1 MPKRADGVNSGIGGG
16 GLILA
21 LCLPVPNRRLPEEVK
36 MNRLKLLIALC
47 LLLCTYPVAA
57 AADNSKTSLRA
68 GVASMITPVSA
79 VKYYHQVVDYVG
91 KKLGMPVEMV
101 HRTTYDE
108 IDVMLENKDVD
119 FAFICSSPYVLNNEK
134 FGAELLVAPQVS
146 GKVYYHSNIIVHKD
160 SDIETFEQLQG
171 RSFGFVDPKSNSG
184 RLYPTYLLAKRNQTP
199 ENFFQS
205 YLYSYSHNKSVELV
219 AKKRVEGAAVDSI
232 VYDFMVAT
240 GSPYTGQT
248 KVIHRSPQFGIPPV
262 VVPAELP
269 FYLKRSLRSVFL
281 GMHADLEGKQILEQM
296 RIEKFVETADA
307 NYDSIRAM
315 RAFIENNAAALDFAA
330 SLPGQDQAST
340 DVISF
345 GVLPRDNPI
354 LAYERYQPL
363 MDYLTEA
370 TGIKTELHLEKSYQG
385 VVNSLGQGRIAFAL
399 LGPLTY
405 LDAHKRFAVVPIA
418 KSKTAKGQTSFR
430 SVIVT
435 AGDGGIDDVSQLAAK
450 RFAFGALW
458 STSGNLIPRYML
470 AWSGIHL
477 NNLGSYHHYSYHD
490 TVAKKV
496 ISREFDAGAVRLST
510 AERYS
515 AYGLKIIATSD
526 PIPTGPV
533 VVSPKTPYLVM
544 RNIQRALLGMSEN
557 ESGKSVLQKLD
568 PDLQG
573 GFVAASDA
581 DYFEIRNMINEVPKT
596 CGIDCHPKVSF

>member
-1 MPKRADGVNSGIGGG
+1 
-16 GLILA
+16 
-21 LCLPVPNRRLPEEVK
+21 
-36 MNRLKLLIALC
+36 MNYLSIILC
-47 LLLCTYPVAA
+47 LLFLILPATAPAE
-57 AADNSKTSLRA
+57 NPKTLLRA

-79 VKYYHQVVDYVG
+79 VKYYQQVVDYVG
-91 KKLGMPVEMV
+91 RKIDMPAEMV

-108 IDVMLENKDVD
+108 IDVMLEARDVD

-134 FGAELLVAPQVS
+134 YGAELLVAPQVD
-146 GKVYYHSNIIVHKD
+146 GKIFYHSNIIVHKD
-160 SDIETFEQLQG
+160 SDIESFEQFQG

-184 RLYPTYLLAKRNQTP
+184 RLYPTYLLAKRDHTP
-199 ENFFQS
+199 ESFFQS
-205 YLYSYSHNKSVELV
+205 HLYSYSHNKSVELV

-240 GSPYTGQT
+240 NSPYTGQT
-248 KVIHRSPQFGIPPV
+248 KVIHRSPPFGIPPV
-262 VVPAELP
+262 VVPPDLP
-269 FYLKRSLRSVFL
+269 FYLKHSLRSVFL
-281 GMHADLEGKQILEQM
+281 QMHNDPEGKEILAQM
-296 RIEKFVETADA
+296 RIEKFVEIADS

-315 RAFIENNAAALDFAA
+315 RAFISNNAAALDFAA
-330 SLPGQDQAST
+330 NLPGQREAGNE
-340 DVISF
+340 VISF

-370 TGIKTELHLEKSYQG
+370 TGITTELHLEKNYQE
-385 VVNSLGQGRIAFAL
+385 VVNSLGKGEISFAL
-399 LGPLTY
+399 LGALTY

-418 KSKTAKGQTSFR
+418 KSKTAKGESFFR

-435 AGDGGIDDVSQLAAK
+435 AGDGGIDNINQLADK
-450 RFAFGALW
+450 RFAFAALW

-470 AWSGIHL
+470 AWSDIHL
-477 NNLGSYHHYSYHD
+477 NNLSAYRHYSYHD

-496 ISREFDAGAVRLST
+496 ISKEFDAGAIRLST

-515 AYGLKIIATSD
+515 VHGLKIIATSD

-544 RNIQRALLGMSEN
+544 QKIQKALLGMSSDEK
-557 ESGKSVLQKLD
+557 GKSVLQKLD

-581 DYFEIRNMINEVPKT
+581 DYFEIRNMINEVPKS
-596 CGIDCHPKVSF
+596 CGIDCHPNISF

>member
-1 MPKRADGVNSGIGGG
+1 
-16 GLILA
+16 
-21 LCLPVPNRRLPEEVK
+21 
-36 MNRLKLLIALC
+36 
-47 LLLCTYPVAA
+47 LLLLVLPAVAPA
-57 AADNSKTSLRA
+57 ENSKTLLRA

-91 KKLGMPVEMV
+91 RKIGMPAEMV

-108 IDVMLENKDVD
+108 IDVMLEARDVD

-134 FGAELLVAPQVS
+134 YGAELLVVPQVN
-146 GKVYYHSNIIVHKD
+146 GKVFYHSNIIVHKD
-160 SDIETFEQLQG
+160 SDIESFEQLQG

-184 RLYPTYLLAKRNQTP
+184 RLYPTYLLAKRDHTP
-199 ENFFQS
+199 ESFFQS

-240 GSPYTGQT
+240 NSPYTGQT

-262 VVPAELP
+262 VVPPDLP
-269 FYLKRSLRSVFL
+269 VSLKQSLRAVFL
-281 GMHADLEGKQILEQM
+281 QMHNDPEGKEILAQM
-296 RIEKFVETADA
+296 RIEKFVEAADS

-315 RAFIENNAAALDFAA
+315 GAFIANNAAALDFAA
-330 SLPGQDQAST
+330 NLPGQREAGNE
-340 DVISF
+340 VISF

-363 MDYLTEA
+363 MDYLTDA
-370 TGIKTELHLEKSYQG
+370 TGITTELHLEKNYQG
-385 VVNSLGQGRIAFAL
+385 VVNSLGRGEISFAL

-418 KSKTAKGQTSFR
+418 KSKTAKGESFFR

-435 AGDGGIDDVSQLAAK
+435 AGDGGIDNINQLADK
-450 RFAFGALW
+450 RFAFAALW
-458 STSGNLIPRYML
+458 STSGNLMPRYML

-477 NNLGSYHHYSYHD
+477 DNLRAYRHYSYHD

-496 ISREFDAGAVRLST
+496 ISKEFDAGAIRLST

-515 AYGLKIIATSD
+515 VHGLKIIATSD

-533 VVSPKTPYLVM
+533 VVSPKTPYLILQK
-544 RNIQRALLGMSEN
+544 IQKALLGMSSDEK
-557 ESGKSVLQKLD
+557 GKSVLQKLD
-568 PDLQG
+568 PDMQG

-581 DYFEIRNMINEVPKT
+581 DYFEIRNMINDVPKT
-596 CGIDCHPKVSF
+596 CGIDCHPNISF

>member
-1 MPKRADGVNSGIGGG
+1 MNY
-16 GLILA
+16 
-21 LCLPVPNRRLPEEVK
+21 LP
-36 MNRLKLLIALC
+36 IILC
-47 LLLCTYPVAA
+47 LLLLTFPAVAPA
-57 AADNSKTSLRA
+57 ENPKNLLRA

-79 VKYYHQVVDYVG
+79 VKYYQQVVDYVG
-91 KKLGMPVEMV
+91 RKIGMPAEMV

-108 IDVMLENKDVD
+108 IDVMLEARDVD

-134 FGAELLVAPQVS
+134 YGAELLVAPQVN
-146 GKVYYHSNIIVHKD
+146 GKIYYHSNIIVHKD
-160 SDIETFEQLQG
+160 SDIESFEQLQG

-184 RLYPTYLLAKRNQTP
+184 KLYPTYLLAKRDHTP
-199 ENFFQS
+199 ESFFES
-205 YLYSYSHNKSVELV
+205 HLYSYSHNKSVELV
-219 AKKRVEGAAVDSI
+219 AKKKVAGAAIDSI

-240 GSPYTGQT
+240 NSPYTEQT

-262 VVPAELP
+262 VVPPDLP
-269 FYLKRSLRSVFL
+269 FYLKQSLRTVFL
-281 GMHADLEGKQILEQM
+281 QMHNDPEGKEILAHM
-296 RIEKFVETADA
+296 RIEKFVEIADS

-315 RAFIENNAAALDFAA
+315 RAFISNNAAALDFAA
-330 SLPGQDQAST
+330 NLPDQSEAGNEA
-340 DVISF
+340 ISF

-354 LAYERYQPL
+354 LAYEQYQPL
-363 MDYLTEA
+363 IDYLTET
-370 TGIKTELHLEKSYQG
+370 TGITTELHLEKSYQE
-385 VVNSLGQGRIAFAL
+385 VVNSLGKGEISFAL
-399 LGPLTY
+399 LGALTY

-418 KSKTAKGQTSFR
+418 KSKTAKGESFFR

-435 AGDGGIDDVSQLAAK
+435 AGDGGIDNINQLADK
-450 RFAFGALW
+450 RFAFAALW

-477 NNLGSYHHYSYHD
+477 DNLSAYRHYSYHD

-496 ISREFDAGAVRLST
+496 ISKEFDAGAIRLST

-515 AYGLKIIATSD
+515 VHGLKIIATSD

-544 RNIQRALLGMSEN
+544 QKIQKALLGMSTDEK
-557 ESGKSVLQKLD
+557 GKSILQKLD

-596 CGIDCHPKVSF
+596 CGIDCHPNISF

>member
-1 MPKRADGVNSGIGGG
+1 MNYR
-16 GLILA
+16 LI
-21 LCLPVPNRRLPEEVK
+21 
-36 MNRLKLLIALC
+36 ILC
-47 LLLCTYPVAA
+47 LLLLTPAA
-57 AADNSKTSLRA
+57 AAAENSKTLLRA

-79 VKYYHQVVDYVG
+79 VKYYYQVVDYVG
-91 KKLGMPVEMV
+91 RKIGMPAEMV

-108 IDVMLENKDVD
+108 IDVMLEARDVD

-134 FGAELLVAPQVS
+134 YGAELLVAPQVD
-146 GKVYYHSNIIVHKD
+146 GKIYYHSNIIVHKD
-160 SDIETFEQLQG
+160 SDIESFEQLQG

-184 RLYPTYLLAKRNQTP
+184 RLYPTYLLAKRDHTP
-199 ENFFQS
+199 ESFFQS
-205 YLYSYSHNKSVELV
+205 HLYSYSHNKSVELV

-240 GSPYTGQT
+240 KSPYIAQT
-248 KVIHRSPQFGIPPV
+248 KVVHRSPQFGIPPV
-262 VVPAELP
+262 VVPPDLP
-269 FYLKRSLRSVFL
+269 LHLKQSLRSVFL
-281 GMHADLEGKQILEQM
+281 QMHNDPEGKEILAHM
-296 RIEKFVETADA
+296 RIEKFVEVDDS

-315 RAFIENNAAALDFAA
+315 RAFIANNAAALDFA
-330 SLPGQDQAST
+330 SNLSDQREVGNE
-340 DVISF
+340 VIFF

-370 TGIKTELHLEKSYQG
+370 TGITTELHLEKNYQG
-385 VVNSLGQGRIAFAL
+385 VVNSLGKGEISFAL

-405 LDAHKRFAVVPIA
+405 LDAYKRFAVVPIA
-418 KSKTAKGQTSFR
+418 KSKTAKGEPFFR

-435 AGDGGIDDVSQLAAK
+435 AGDGGIDNISQLADK
-450 RFAFGALW
+450 RFAFAALW

-477 NNLGSYHHYSYHD
+477 DNLSAYRHYNYHD

-496 ISREFDAGAVRLST
+496 ISKEFDAGAIRLST

-515 AYGLKIIATSD
+515 VHGLKIIATSD

-544 RNIQRALLGMSEN
+544 QKIQKALLGMSTDEK
-557 ESGKSVLQKLD
+557 GKGILQKLD

-573 GFVAASDA
+573 GFVVASDA
-581 DYFEIRNMINEVPKT
+581 DYFEIRNMINEVPKS
-596 CGIDCHPKVSF
+596 CGIDCHPDISF